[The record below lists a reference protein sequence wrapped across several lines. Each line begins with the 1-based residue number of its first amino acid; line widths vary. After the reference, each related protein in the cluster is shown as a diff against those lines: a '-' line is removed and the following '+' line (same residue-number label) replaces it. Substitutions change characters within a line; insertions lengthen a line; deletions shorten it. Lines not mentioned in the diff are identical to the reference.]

1 MTTEQTQIITRKP
14 RRLTDPLFQLA
25 LAWVSAVL
33 VGWPLIQIAGAH
45 GTLAV
50 FVYVFVVW
58 SGLVVVLLAV
68 SRNLQ
73 RSAPPKSSNDGRT
86 SERTGEH

>member
-1 MTTEQTQIITRKP
+1 LTTEQTQIITRRP
-14 RRLTDPLFQLA
+14 RRVTDPLFQIV

-45 GTLAV
+45 GMLAV

-68 SRNLQ
+68 SRSLQ

-86 SERTGEH
+86 SERPGQH